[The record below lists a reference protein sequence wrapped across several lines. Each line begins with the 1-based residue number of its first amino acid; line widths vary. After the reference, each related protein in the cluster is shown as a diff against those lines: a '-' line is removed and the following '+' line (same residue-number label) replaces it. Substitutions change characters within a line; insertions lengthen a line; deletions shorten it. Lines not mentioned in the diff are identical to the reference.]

1 MESDGVS
8 ILGLLGLF
16 LIVMFIWK
24 GVRGAIDLIRQYNF
38 IVILLYLVVL
48 TPLAFCHALLRG
60 FTMKS
65 EKELREEAEARKRD
79 LRSLCAELLR
89 KRIVSGGANKAGDSL
104 WIST

>member
-38 IVILLYLVVL
+38 IVIMLYFVVL

-65 EKELREEAEARKRD
+65 EKNLREEAEA
-79 LRSLCAELLR
+79 
-89 KRIVSGGANKAGDSL
+89 
-104 WIST
+104 

>member
-24 GVRGAIDLIRQYNF
+24 GVRGAIDLIRQYTF
-38 IVILLYLVVL
+38 IVILLYFVVL
-48 TPLAFCHALLRG
+48 SPLAFCHALFRG

-65 EKELREEAEARKRD
+65 EKELREEAEAQEASFEASMRRA
-79 LRSLCAELLR
+79 AEKENR
-89 KRIVSGGANKAGDSL
+89 QWESANKVRR
-104 WIST
+104 

>member
-24 GVRGAIDLIRQYNF
+24 GVRGAVDLIRQYNF
-38 IVILLYLVVL
+38 IVIMLYFVVL
-48 TPLAFCHALLRG
+48 TPLAFCHALFRG

-65 EKELREEAEARKRD
+65 EKELRAEAEAQEARLEESMHRAAKNENRQ
-79 LRSLCAELLR
+79 
-89 KRIVSGGANKAGDSL
+89 
-104 WIST
+104 

>member
-8 ILGLLGLF
+8 ILGLIGLF

-38 IVILLYLVVL
+38 IVIMLYFVVL

-65 EKELREEAEARKRD
+65 AKELREEAEAQEARFEESIR
-79 LRSLCAELLR
+79 RAAE
-89 KRIVSGGANKAGDSL
+89 KENHQWESANKARR
-104 WIST
+104 